1 MKERIW
7 LMPPD
12 RPEAEILARELG
24 LPLPLAGVLANR
36 GISQPEDGRRFLY
49 GTIDDLRDPYLL
61 SGMKVAVARIRQAI
75 DRKERI
81 LIFGDYDADGV
92 LSVVM
97 LLKALGDLGAE
108 ADYFIPARL
117 KDGYG
122 LKGDHIDVVDQKKAS
137 LVISVD
143 CGIKAHEFVGRAREK
158 GIDVIVTDHHLPD
171 DVLPPAAAIL
181 NPVLPDSGY
190 PERNLAGVGVVFK
203 LLEAL
208 LRDHAHEPR
217 LDHYLKL
224 VSVGTIADVAELRGE
239 NRLFVKAGLK
249 GLEKA
254 VNPGLKSLL
263 EVCGLKGQ
271 RVSEGDVAFR
281 LGPRLNAAGRMESAD
296 LAVEL
301 FQTPSSDRAK
311 EIVRRLDD
319 LNAQRQKIEEGICG
333 QAREKIEAEGLD
345 KSYRILVLGSEAW
358 HRGIIGI
365 VASRL
370 KEEFHRPVI
379 LFNYENGVAHGSGRS
394 IREFSLIDCLDHC
407 RAHFLNYGG
416 HRLAVGCSL
425 RRENMDAFKAE
436 VNAFAAGRLSD
447 EDLAR
452 KVRLDA
458 VLDPAEITSGFLEK
472 YALLEPFG
480 VGNST
485 PVFMTEKAEVTR
497 APQKLQGR
505 HCKLVVRKGGPSVEA
520 IGWDKGAWADTITA
534 GDKLDLAY
542 SLQFSTYFGSPRHY
556 LCLEDIRS

>member
-1 MKERIW
+1 
-7 LMPPD
+7 MPQA
-12 RPEAEILARELG
+12 RPEAEALALDLG
-24 LPLPLAGVLANR
+24 LPLPLARVLANR
-36 GISQPEDGRRFLY
+36 GISRPEEGRRFLD
-49 GTIDDLRDPYLL
+49 GTIDDTHDPYLL
-61 SGMKVAVARIRQAI
+61 SGMKAAVERIRRAI
-75 DRKERI
+75 EAKEKI

-97 LLKALGDLGAE
+97 LLKALADLGAE
-108 ADYFIPARL
+108 ADFFIPARL

-122 LKGDHIDVVDQKKAS
+122 LKGEHIDVIVEKKAS

-143 CGIKAHEFVGRAREK
+143 CGIKAHEFAGRAREK
-158 GIDVIVTDHHLPD
+158 GIDVIITDHHLPD
-171 DVLPPAAAIL
+171 PDLPEAVAVL
-181 NPVLPDSGY
+181 NPVLANSGY
-190 PERNLAGVGVVFK
+190 PEKNLAGVGVVFK

-263 EVCGLKGQ
+263 EICGLKGQ
-271 RVSEGDVAFR
+271 KVSEGDVAFR

-301 FQTPSSDRAK
+301 FQTASADRAR

-319 LNAQRQKIEEGICG
+319 LNAQRQKVEEGICEA
-333 QAREKIEAEGLD
+333 AREKIAEDGLD
-345 KSYRILVLGSEAW
+345 RRYKILVLGSEAW

-425 RRENMDAFKAE
+425 RRENMDAFRAE
-436 VNAFAAGRLSD
+436 VNAFAADRLSE

-458 VLDPAEITSGFLEK
+458 VLDPDEITPEFLEK
-472 YALLEPFG
+472 YARLEPFG

-505 HCKLVVRKGGPSVEA
+505 HCKLVVRKAGRMVEA

-542 SLQFSTYFGSPRHY
+542 SLQFSTYFGDPRPY
-556 LCLEDIRS
+556 LCLEDVRA